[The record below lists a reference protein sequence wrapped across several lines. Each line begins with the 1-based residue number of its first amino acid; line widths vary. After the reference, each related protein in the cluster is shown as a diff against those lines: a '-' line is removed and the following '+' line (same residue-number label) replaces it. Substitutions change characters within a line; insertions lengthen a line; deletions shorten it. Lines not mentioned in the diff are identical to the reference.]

1 MPDDS
6 SSLALRFRAIAKFLP
21 AMKAPDFK
29 FADLISRPSEFPF
42 YDYSPTARAFIRAAN
57 DNGWVLG
64 HFDWPS
70 WKDTPEANMLRDDPN
85 ALKNATPEQ
94 LAKLLTVLIRQERFC
109 DGVLNSAFKSGLLT
123 GILERVAVLL
133 EESIS

>member
-1 MPDDS
+1 
-6 SSLALRFRAIAKFLP
+6 
-21 AMKAPDFK
+21 
-29 FADLISRPSEFPF
+29 
-42 YDYSPTARAFIRAAN
+42 
-57 DNGWVLG
+57 
-64 HFDWPS
+64 
-70 WKDTPEANMLRDDPN
+70 MLRDDPN